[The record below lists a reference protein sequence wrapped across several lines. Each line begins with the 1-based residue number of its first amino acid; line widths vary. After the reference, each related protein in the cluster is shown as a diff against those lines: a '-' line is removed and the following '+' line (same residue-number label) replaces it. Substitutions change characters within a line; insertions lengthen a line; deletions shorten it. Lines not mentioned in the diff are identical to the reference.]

1 MMWVVGRRKDR
12 GERGEDI
19 SGRKKEEAWMREMGG
34 GKREEGGR
42 GRTRDEVPV
51 QENEA
56 VD

>member
-56 VD
+56 VV